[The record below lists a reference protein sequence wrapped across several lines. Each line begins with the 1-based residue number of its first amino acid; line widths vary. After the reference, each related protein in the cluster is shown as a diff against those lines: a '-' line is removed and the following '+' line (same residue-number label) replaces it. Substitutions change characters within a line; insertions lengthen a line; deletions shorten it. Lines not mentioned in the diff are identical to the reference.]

1 MENFIKWAYFSLLLY
16 SCSTLASFDPNV
28 KVFKIVPEN
37 QTENS
42 TYRIFVNLTSSLHE
56 CEEKFLSVTIDS
68 NSVRYR
74 WSQFNFTSEKLQN
87 LAAALAP
94 CDIRLGGTDADF
106 LIFDPNGTN
115 YSEGKQKT
123 EDIYGNDD
131 RLYSDFSNPSVRPDN
146 FTMTGKDWDILT
158 TFLAKVGWDL
168 MFDFNL
174 FRWKDGLWD
183 PSNAD
188 LLLNYS
194 SQRGIKIPYFQL
206 GNEPNAYQHNF
217 NLTISPETLVED
229 FRILKKL
236 ISKYPLYNTS
246 LLYGPDVTNINAH
259 NAAAQYLTGF
269 LSSGAYDVV
278 AGISLHHYYLNG
290 RTATQGQFLNITV
303 LNSLKSLLQLAIDI
317 DKLSPRQLPILLS
330 ETSSCY
336 GGGAPGLSNAYVS
349 SFLWLDKLGL
359 SAQYGVSKVFRQTF
373 AAGSYGLLDPSMRP
387 NPDYFVTVLFRRLI
401 QGPVFNVSSDPP
413 DPQLRVFAHCA
424 RKNIYQDGDLV
435 IYYLNLQDRY
445 VNLDL
450 PQFQH
455 ADLDLYLFTPGD
467 DAGLKSRYVKL
478 NGNLLL
484 MPGSTLP
491 PLTPKPHTGTVTVS
505 PTSFGFIVVPNFNVT
520 LCVKYFADLPDQK

>member
-1 MENFIKWAYFSLLLY
+1 MMENLTKWAYFSLLLY

-28 KVFKIVPEN
+28 QVFKIVPEN
-37 QTENS
+37 PTENS
-42 TYRIFVNLTSSLHE
+42 TYRIFVNLASSLHE

-68 NSVRYR
+68 YSVKMR
-74 WSQFNFTSEKLQN
+74 WSEFNFTSEKLQN

-94 CDIRLGGTDADF
+94 CDIRLGGTYADF
-106 LIFDPNGTN
+106 LIFDPHGTN
-115 YSEGKQKT
+115 YSESKQT
-123 EDIYGNDD
+123 QDIYENDD
-131 RLYSDFSNPSVRPDN
+131 RFYSGFSNPPVHLDN
-146 FTMTGKDWDILT
+146 FTMTGEHWDILT
-158 TFLAKVGWDL
+158 TFLATVGWDL
-168 MFDFNL
+168 LFDFNL
-174 FRWKDGLWD
+174 FLWKDGVWD

-194 SQRGIKIPYFQL
+194 SQRDIKIPYFQL
-206 GNEPNAYQHNF
+206 GNEPNSYQHNF

-246 LLYGPDVTNINAH
+246 LLYGPDVTNLNVPHGAV
-259 NAAAQYLTGF
+259 QYLTDF

-290 RTATQGQFLNITV
+290 RIATLGQFLNITV
-303 LNSLKSLLQLAIDI
+303 LNSMKSLLQLAIDI
-317 DKLSPRQLPILLS
+317 DKLSPRQLPILLT
-330 ETSSCY
+330 ETSSCF
-336 GGGAPGLSNAYVS
+336 GGGAPGLSDAYIS
-349 SFLWLDKLGL
+349 GFLWLNKLGL
-359 SAQYGVSKVFRQTF
+359 SAQYGVSRVFRQTF
-373 AAGSYGLLDPSMRP
+373 LGGTYGLLDPSMRP
-387 NPDYFVTVLFRRLI
+387 NPDYFVSVVFKRLI
-401 QGPVFNVSSDPP
+401 QGPVFNVSTNPP

-424 RKNIYQDGDLV
+424 RKNIYQAGDLV
-435 IYYLNLQDRY
+435 IYYLNLQDKY

-467 DAGLKSRYVKL
+467 DAGLKSRYVRL
-478 NGNLLL
+478 NGKLLV
-484 MPGSTLP
+484 MPGNTLP
-491 PLTPKPHTGTVTVS
+491 PLTPKPHRGTVTVS